1 MSFLIF
7 PFRQFSLCFC
17 VSITVYFCF
26 VPPQWIQFSWIG
38 NSCLRQCSFIS
49 VIDIYCPWARILTR
63 GKRLTLKKRLFS
75 YDWEK
80 TTRGR
85 RRLNKQNTLV
95 YSSLNKML
103 QTELSRLAPALFLK
117 QLNAL
122 HQIRLTVHLSRK
134 NQRRKKFVHAV
145 GITYTNT
152 RW

>member
-85 RRLNKQNTLV
+85 RLNKQNKLFIQVSTE
-95 YSSLNKML
+95 ML

-145 GITYTNT
+145 GIT
-152 RW
+152 